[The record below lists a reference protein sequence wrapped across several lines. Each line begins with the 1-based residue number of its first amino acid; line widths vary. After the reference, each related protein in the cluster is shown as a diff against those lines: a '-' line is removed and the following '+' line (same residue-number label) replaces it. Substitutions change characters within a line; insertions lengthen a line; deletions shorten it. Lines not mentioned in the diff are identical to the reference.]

1 MPLGDDGPL
10 PSVLLVDDDPA
21 LLRAFK
27 RLLEA
32 DGYAVQTAGDGIEAV
47 ALLETARFDVVL
59 SDIDMPRLDG
69 IGVLRAVRASDWDL
83 PVVLITGKPDVRTAI
98 EAVELGALRYLVKP
112 VERAELLATMQRATQ
127 LRQLA
132 ALKRQALELY
142 GAERFQIS
150 DRAGLEEVFHRAIE
164 ALFMAYQP
172 IVNFAQRH
180 IYAFEALVRSAEPR
194 MPGPGALF
202 AAAEQLHGLDRLG
215 RAIRGKVA
223 TMIETTAGLHVFVNL
238 HPNDLNDEQLYD
250 PASPLSRVA
259 DRVVLEMTER
269 AALHDIPDARTKL
282 ARLRR
287 LGYLIAVDDLG
298 SGYAGLASFVQLDP
312 DVVKL
317 DISLVR
323 DIHKNPTK
331 RRLVQSMLAVCADM
345 GLLLVAEGVESVDE
359 RDVLCEIG
367 CNFLQGYLFARP
379 QAAPPEVTW

>member
-1 MPLGDDGPL
+1 MPLDEGFP

-21 LLRAFK
+21 LLRAFR

-32 DGYAVQTAGDGIEAV
+32 DGYAVQIAADGAEAV
-47 ALLETARFDVVL
+47 ALLKTARFDVVL
-59 SDIDMPRLDG
+59 CDIDMPHLDG
-69 IGVLRAVRASDWDL
+69 IAVLRAVRASDWDL

-142 GAERFQIS
+142 GADHFQIS
-150 DRAGLEEVFHRAIE
+150 DDAGLEGILTQAIE
-164 ALFMAYQP
+164 KLFMAYQP

-180 IYAFEALVRSAEPR
+180 IYAFEALVRSGEPR
-194 MPGPGALF
+194 MAGPGALF
-202 AAAEQLHGLDRLG
+202 AAAEKLKRLDQLG
-215 RAIRGKVA
+215 RTIRGKVA
-223 TMIETTAGLHVFVNL
+223 ATIIATPDLHVFVNL
-238 HPNDLNDEQLYD
+238 HPNDLQDQELYSKD
-250 PASPLSRVA
+250 APLSRVA
-259 DRVVLEMTER
+259 DRVVLEITER
-269 AALHDIPDARTKL
+269 AALHDIPDVRTKL
-282 ARLRR
+282 TKLRR
-287 LGYLIAVDDLG
+287 LGSLIAVDDLG

-317 DISLVR
+317 DMSLVR

-345 GLLLVAEGVESVDE
+345 GLLLVAEGVETIEE
-359 RDVLCEIG
+359 RDVLCEVG

-379 QAAPPEVTW
+379 QAVPPEVSW